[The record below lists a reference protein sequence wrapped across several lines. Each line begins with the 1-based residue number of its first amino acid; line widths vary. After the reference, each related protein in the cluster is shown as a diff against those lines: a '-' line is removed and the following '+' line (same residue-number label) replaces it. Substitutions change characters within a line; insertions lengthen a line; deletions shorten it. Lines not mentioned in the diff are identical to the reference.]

1 MRQVFSL
8 LALLV
13 LVNAYGQRQ
22 NFWVLNRTSNLYVP
36 TDSNARVFISA
47 VINGGDYL
55 DNVSRIAIDTL
66 VIRLKRHG
74 LWDKHLAIYPFIGTT
89 ASSQKWNLK
98 DPRDADD
105 AFRLTFYGNP
115 VHNAAGIHFD
125 GFSQYIDTHFIPSQV
140 LSNQISASFSFYSI
154 DSLQYS
160 FGYDIGIQSSIS
172 SWALSLQYNTSHSPH
187 VEISGY
193 ADPDMA
199 LSNTRAYYL
208 VYSKT
213 NGSLFDYNINLWR
226 NDQEATTSYNNMNHP
241 INSFPNF
248 NVYIGANNGFG
259 TPSLYSSRGTAF
271 VTLGVGNIEYSA
283 AIDNYN
289 DIISFLA
296 SLNRN

>member
-1 MRQVFSL
+1 MRHVFSL

-22 NFWVLNRTSNLYVP
+22 NFWVLNRMSNLYVP

-115 VHNAAGIHFD
+115 VHNAAGVKWN
-125 GFSQYIDTHFIPSQV
+125 GVNQWGDTHLKPQNVFTD
-140 LSNQISASFSFYSI
+140 NASITFYSSSNSI
-154 DSLQYS
+154 NTEIDWAVNDSLSTNYWILYNHYPNSTS
-160 FGYDIGIQSSIS
+160 FAARFPYLRTIADLQVESTKGLYVILYDGI
-172 SWALSLQYNTSHSPH
+172 
-187 VEISGY
+187 
-193 ADPDMA
+193 
-199 LSNTRAYYL
+199 R
-208 VYSKT
+208 
-213 NGSLFDYNINLWR
+213 
-226 NDQEATTSYNNMNHP
+226 
-241 INSFPNF
+241 
-248 NVYIGANNGFG
+248 
-259 TPSLYSSRGTAF
+259 
-271 VTLGVGNIEYSA
+271 TLGYFNGNNVGSVDEPNWNLPAAGSITLGAWVTNQTLVIGSTKLFAYFSIGYGNTTDIEEGNISNIVSA
-283 AIDNYN
+283 
-289 DIISFLA
+289 FLA